1 MIPFANTVIDRMG
14 GTTAAAKFC
23 EIEPASVSGWRK
35 KGIPKL
41 RLQWL
46 RLVRPEIF
54 ADLEESIEE
63 QAAA

>member
-1 MIPFANTVIDRMG
+1 MISLANTVIDRMG
-14 GTTAAAKFC
+14 GTTAAANYF
-23 EIEPASVSGWRK
+23 EIEPASISGWRK

-46 RLVRPEIF
+46 RLVRPELF
-54 ADLEESIEE
+54 ADLEEHATE